1 MSAPVDYRTAKVYVD
16 GTRVK
21 QLCIVSLAAE
31 RFWHLAF
38 HERRGPSTLRPCHV
52 RSVEV
57 LDVVRRSET
66 RVNGKLVQKDM
77 RKCTVWSNH
86 ACART
91 SNQLRKRAQQHA
103 KGEKTQTAIFPS
115 TTSARTCTR
124 YLSSELSSES
134 SHLTVEATFGFL
146 HMLRVRLVHNL
157 KVVLGLS
164 PV

>member
-1 MSAPVDYRTAKVYVD
+1 M
-16 GTRVK
+16 
-21 QLCIVSLAAE
+21 
-31 RFWHLAF
+31 
-38 HERRGPSTLRPCHV
+38 

-57 LDVVRRSET
+57 LDVVRMREP
-66 RVNGKLVQKDM
+66 RVNGKLVQKDI
-77 RKCTVWSNH
+77 RKCTVWSRH

-103 KGEKTQTAIFPS
+103 KGEKTQTSVFPLR
-115 TTSARTCTR
+115 TSARTCTR

-134 SHLTVEATFGFL
+134 SHFTVEATFGFL
-146 HMLRVRLVHNL
+146 HMLRVRPARNL